1 MPYNNLKQYIL
12 IAVGIMLVAISVEY
26 FFVPNNIAAGGIS
39 GLAIIINKLVPA
51 ISVSII
57 NLVLN
62 LLLLAVSFIVL
73 GRDFSGRT
81 AATTLGLAFT
91 IWIIESFFTP
101 FPITKDLIIAT
112 IFGTLISA
120 LGMAIVFNYNSSTGG
135 VDIIAKILSEFS
147 HINIGTAILI
157 VDFIIIF
164 FAIIVFGTDIGLY
177 ALLSVIIL
185 GITVDR
191 FIDGFNAVKEIF
203 IMSSRVDEIS
213 RYIMNDLERGCTY
226 LRGEGAFTGK
236 EQIVIYAVLGRSEF
250 IKLKSYIKKIDST
263 AFISVREAYEVLG
276 EGFRKI

>member
-1 MPYNNLKQYIL
+1 MTYNNLKQYIL
-12 IAVGIMLVAISVEY
+12 IAVGVVLVAISVEY

-39 GLAIIINKLVPA
+39 GLAIIINKLVPV

-62 LLLLAVSFIVL
+62 LVLLAVSFIVL

-81 AATTLGLAFT
+81 AATTLGLALT

-101 FPITKDLIIAT
+101 FPVTKDLIIAT

-191 FIDGFNAVKEIF
+191 FVDGFNSVKEIF

-213 RYIMNDLERGCTY
+213 RYIMSELERGCTY